1 MNTDQRQI
9 LTKQT
14 ELLSSIKTNTSGGS
28 TTNSNF
34 QILKTQADD
43 LVIKHTWLS
52 GGTSDQRIDTIVY
65 SSVTLGLTVTKT
77 FTYYGGAGTY
87 HVDQITLS

>member
-1 MNTDQRQI
+1 MASTEEVGLLQQI
-9 LTKQT
+9 NIRLDDLITASGGATPDSKLTK
-14 ELLSSIKTNTSGGS
+14 
-28 TTNSNF
+28 
-34 QILKTQADD
+34 LKTQAED
-43 LVIKHTWLS
+43 LTIKHTWLS
-52 GGTSDQRIDTIVY
+52 GGTSDQRVNTIVY